1 MQLKCPKV
9 FTTPN
14 YTLISGEPR
23 LFKKLVLTFARSLR
37 TRQVYN
43 QEATLVSYAHY
54 ISRASVDSQ
63 QEKCKQKR
71 YSHIKLRQICVSWS
85 PNPNPDLPPSCCW
98 FFENASWPFFRRIC
112 NDAFA
117 SPREKKDYFICVSRS
132 LR

>member
-43 QEATLVSYAHY
+43 QEATLVYAHY

-63 QEKCKQKR
+63 QETCKHKR
-71 YSHIKLRQICVSWS
+71 YSHIKLRQICA
-85 PNPNPDLPPSCCW
+85 C
-98 FFENASWPFFRRIC
+98 
-112 NDAFA
+112 
-117 SPREKKDYFICVSRS
+117 
-132 LR
+132 